1 MNQMTPLQSPAR
13 QPAAVNPFARALAA
27 KSEFEQPTYGAAGHD
42 RLQNPSSPLLSN
54 TLANTGGS
62 FGETAGQQ
70 FSPDFLKEQQ
80 AKALEDQRLKMLLKR
95 RHDEINPVEMHQV
108 FAQREIEVKKQIA
121 AVQAELQGLVKD
133 VEVLHAEVAQ
143 TVKTNV
149 VEAGER
155 GAYYLA
161 FLARVRK
168 TIMWLRQLI
177 KNPPSLSSSWS
188 NTSKGKQSK
197 KRKGPGADFG
207 KGHQVTST
215 IQDMMHHERSTSTMG
230 A

>member
-27 KSEFEQPTYGAAGHD
+27 KSEFEQPTYGAAGLD
-42 RLQNPSSPLLSN
+42 SVQNPSSPLLSN

-62 FGETAGQQ
+62 YGENSGQQ
-70 FSPDFLKEQQ
+70 FSPEFFQEQQ
-80 AKALEDQRLKMLLKR
+80 ARALEDQRRKLLLKSQ
-95 RHDEINPVEMHQV
+95 HDKVNPVDLHLVYERT
-108 FAQREIEVKKQIA
+108 REKELNQIKQI
-121 AVQAELQGLVKD
+121 QAELQALVKD
-133 VEVLHAEVAQ
+133 VEIFHKEVAQ

-149 VEAGER
+149 VEPGER
-155 GAYYLA
+155 GAYIFA
-161 FLARVRK
+161 FLARVRRG
-168 TIMWLRQLI
+168 IHRLRQLI

-188 NTSKGKQSK
+188 NTSKGKQTK